1 MANMDMSALDA
12 ENLGLLDE
20 DNMKLED
27 HDMNDTGERQDWQ
40 PLTWQSVVMHKA
52 RCHGTLYTH
61 ENTCGHDH
69 FVHSTKLLLPQV
81 YWRSS
86 GNSGGKMM
94 APKMAWR
101 GPTTLRR

>member
-40 PLTWQSVVMHKA
+40 LLTWQSVLLHKA
-52 RCHGTLYTH
+52 RCHCNL
-61 ENTCGHDH
+61 
-69 FVHSTKLLLPQV
+69 
-81 YWRSS
+81 
-86 GNSGGKMM
+86 
-94 APKMAWR
+94 
-101 GPTTLRR
+101 TTQE